1 MKKTT
6 KILIGSFAGILLLIM
21 GFMAYLTRYT
31 TDFDAYS
38 PSMADANLVA
48 RPLPAGIEHFRW
60 EFDSDF
66 YSYAAQPAV
75 QLFSSDSVQDG
86 GTLRLPRELEPY
98 VETKQIG
105 NTLVFHLCRPEKLS
119 EDHGGLRIAP
129 FPLEL
134 IVPNGSLHE
143 ISGTKGITLQMNR
156 YETSDTLH
164 VFLPDSHLQ
173 LADSCTIG
181 KLIVQEV
188 WQLQVYDS
196 RIDTLSLKAD
206 GLHHWDMQSGCIR
219 HANIFS
225 SRRLRIGR
233 NFAPS
238 CSIDWHP
245 FSDDASL
252 ELEDLGTPL
261 HIAPIKPEEK

>member
-6 KILIGSFAGILLLIM
+6 KILIGTFAGILLLIM
-21 GFMAYLTRYT
+21 GFVANLTRYA

-75 QLFSSDSVQDG
+75 QLFFSDSVQDG

-119 EDHGGLRIAP
+119 EEYGGLRIAP

-143 ISGTKGITLQMNR
+143 ISGTKGITLKMNGFKTG
-156 YETSDTLH
+156 ETLH

-173 LADSCTIG
+173 LADSCAIG
-181 KLIVQEV
+181 KLIVEKL
-188 WQLQVYDS
+188 WSLDMS
-196 RIDTLSLKAD
+196 GCRIDTLSIKGNGPHNWNIQNSPMQHVEIYSD
-206 GLHHWDMQSGCIR
+206 GRQVVDHRLVSGCT
-219 HANIFS
+219 
-225 SRRLRIGR
+225 L
-233 NFAPS
+233 
-238 CSIDWHP
+238 DWYP
-245 FSDDASL
+245 LSDDASL
-252 ELEDLGTPL
+252 KIPNLGTPL
-261 HIAPIKPEEK
+261 HIAPIKPEAE

>member
-6 KILIGSFAGILLLIM
+6 KILIGTFAGILLLIM

-75 QLFSSDSVQDG
+75 QLFFSDSVQDG
-86 GTLRLPRELEPY
+86 GTLHLPRELEPY

-105 NTLVFHLCRPEKLS
+105 NTLVFRLLRPEKLS
-119 EDHGGLRIAP
+119 EEHGGLRIAP

-143 ISGTKGITLQMNR
+143 ISGTEGINLQMNR

-188 WQLQVYDS
+188 WSLDMS
-196 RIDTLSLKAD
+196 RCRIDTLSIRGNGPHNWNIQNSPMQHVEIYSD
-206 GLHHWDMQSGCIR
+206 GRQAVNQELVSGCT
-219 HANIFS
+219 F
-225 SRRLRIGR
+225 
-233 NFAPS
+233 
-238 CSIDWHP
+238 DWHP
-245 FSDDASL
+245 LSEDANLKISN
-252 ELEDLGTPL
+252 LGTPL
-261 HIAPIKPEEK
+261 HIAPIKPEAE